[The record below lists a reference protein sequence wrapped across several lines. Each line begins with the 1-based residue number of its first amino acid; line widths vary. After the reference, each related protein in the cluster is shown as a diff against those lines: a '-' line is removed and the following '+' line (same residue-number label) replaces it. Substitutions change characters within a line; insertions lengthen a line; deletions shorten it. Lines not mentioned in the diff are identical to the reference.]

1 MKHNFAD
8 NRLFVDLKQKYVPE
22 QENLKY
28 IGYLIA
34 ICDPGSL
41 LKSIK
46 FNVHNYK
53 KKNSHWLLLHALET
67 QRSYNVFRVENMD
80 KEY

>member
-53 KKNSHWLLLHALET
+53 KKFTLIIIARIGNPT
-67 QRSYNVFRVENMD
+67 QL
-80 KEY
+80 

>member
-1 MKHNFAD
+1 MKQKFAD

-22 QENLKY
+22 QENLK
-28 IGYLIA
+28 IHRLLNSYLR
-34 ICDPGSL
+34 PWKS

-53 KKNSHWLLLHALET
+53 KKFTLIIIARIGNPT
-67 QRSYNVFRVENMD
+67 QL
-80 KEY
+80 